1 MSSSSI
7 CRISSPATISRR
19 LPPFTTMLAPAR
31 GAPSWLS
38 CRLSSDSFTIKPPR
52 HPTYDL
58 MGIIKL
64 ALAED
69 AGVRGN
75 GRCGIPC
82 TYIGDQKNCSR
93 MGLFDMVMI
102 KDNHISIAGGVINA
116 LKAVELYLDQKNLQM
131 EVEVETRT
139 LEEVK
144 ELLHHASQ
152 TMGDL
157 RPRISSY

>member
-69 AGVRGN
+69 AGVRVAQSSKIKAMADAASPAHILET
-75 GRCGIPC
+75 RKTAP
-82 TYIGDQKNCSR
+82 
-93 MGLFDMVMI
+93 GLR
-102 KDNHISIAGGVINA
+102 
-116 LKAVELYLDQKNLQM
+116 LLDKW
-131 EVEVETRT
+131 EVETRT